1 MAKQTRDAE
10 FTAFVAAR
18 APWLRKV
25 AYLLCGDWHRADD
38 LVQEAVTK
46 LYVRWARLSR
56 LENLD
61 GYARTVLVNTFLAEQ
76 RSPWGRWTARRR
88 TGAVPEPAAAPADL
102 DLAVDLRRALAA
114 LPPRQ
119 RATVV
124 LRHYCDLTVEQT
136 AAALGCSTGNVKSQT
151 SRGLDALRR
160 SLGHR
165 NPPGTPDAAGSAG
178 ARHLLDLPH
187 PQDLRDLRP
196 AVPVEGAAS

>member
-10 FTAFVAAR
+10 FTEFVAAR

-38 LVQEAVTK
+38 LVQESVTK
-46 LYVRWARLSR
+46 LYVRWSRLSR

-76 RSPWGRWTARRR
+76 RSPWGRWAARRR
-88 TGAVPEPAAAPADL
+88 TGAAVPEPAAAGTDL
-102 DLAVDLRRALAA
+102 DLSVDLRRALAA

-160 SLGHR
+160 SLGHQER
-165 NPPGTPDAAGSAG
+165 AERAG
-178 ARHLLDLPH
+178 LP
-187 PQDLRDLRP
+187 DLRDLRP